1 MLVKNRE
8 RRFLQCSYTGKR
20 KSFIR
25 VLAWGFISAKR
36 KEVYDQKMSW
46 LGWGLTHHWLVHH
59 FPRKS
64 SQGRVDLGHGIN
76 FILRALRSESKQS
89 HFLRRIAFQVIG
101 LGSHPSLTGPSFPRK
116 SSQGRVDL
124 GHGINFILRAL
135 RSESKQSHF
144 LRRIAFQVF
153 TSTWMHKHF
162 RRHSYNLFKC
172 VHTYSQVKVIKAIRV
187 TLPPNFMKTFLRV
200 GIFVS
205 LAIVT
210 IMMQALRSLSVL
222 WSLSFHEGTWRVCV

>member
-59 FPRKS
+59 
-64 SQGRVDLGHGIN
+64 
-76 FILRALRSESKQS
+76 
-89 HFLRRIAFQVIG
+89 
-101 LGSHPSLTGPSFPRK
+101 FPRK